1 MCKLRSR
8 LAVAAMTLASAHIFA
23 QHVTLSGRVKLVS
36 GDKQAESPQAGDVV
50 VWLTPLDSHTPL
62 KPFHAGPLK
71 LVQHNK
77 SFEPHLLVVPVGAVV
92 EFPNRDPFFHN
103 VFSLFEGKRFD
114 LGLYEAGSS
123 RYVSFDRPGVSYIFC
138 NIHAE
143 MSAVVIALDTPYY
156 SISSANGEIV
166 LPNVPV
172 GKYAMH
178 IWYETALPETLK
190 TLTRDINV
198 TEATSSLGVLQV
210 PATRLASSHK
220 NKYGMDYEPP
230 APDSPGYNNP

>member
-1 MCKLRSR
+1 AALRRVQTFADHATGWIQHSGPGECDDGSLVLMCKLRSR

-103 VFSLFEGKRFD
+103 VFSL
-114 LGLYEAGSS
+114 
-123 RYVSFDRPGVSYIFC
+123 
-138 NIHAE
+138 
-143 MSAVVIALDTPYY
+143 
-156 SISSANGEIV
+156 
-166 LPNVPV
+166 
-172 GKYAMH
+172 
-178 IWYETALPETLK
+178 
-190 TLTRDINV
+190 
-198 TEATSSLGVLQV
+198 
-210 PATRLASSHK
+210 
-220 NKYGMDYEPP
+220 
-230 APDSPGYNNP
+230 